1 MSGISIKK
9 YIEAEKTCS
18 HSKQVE
24 NADKSY
30 FICDECG
37 IQLQQIFHCA
47 NNNYELVQHNKNNM
61 YEFIDNCVRRLNLP
75 DCMTK
80 EIYDHFMKIKI
91 EKAHKN
97 VVHVASYSIYN
108 YLILVGMARKLKD
121 IVNVTKVHRSDI
133 LKYCPK
139 HSIEF
144 NDVKDILENMSL
156 MPFNLTESDRRR
168 ILSIHHK
175 FLDNG
180 NSPYGIVAALIKIY
194 SSFINKKIKNKILLI
209 EFQISAMTLFRS
221 KKLIEKEATAILEA
235 NKNIFI
241 EEKPNQSLW
250 SNARRKVFASF
261 FSTDENPWIIPCQ
274 PVRKNVSK
282 TNKNV

>member
-91 EKAHKN
+91 KISLKN
-97 VVHVASYSIYN
+97 
-108 YLILVGMARKLKD
+108 L
-121 IVNVTKVHRSDI
+121 
-133 LKYCPK
+133 
-139 HSIEF
+139 
-144 NDVKDILENMSL
+144 
-156 MPFNLTESDRRR
+156 
-168 ILSIHHK
+168 
-175 FLDNG
+175 
-180 NSPYGIVAALIKIY
+180 
-194 SSFINKKIKNKILLI
+194 
-209 EFQISAMTLFRS
+209 
-221 KKLIEKEATAILEA
+221 
-235 NKNIFI
+235 
-241 EEKPNQSLW
+241 
-250 SNARRKVFASF
+250 
-261 FSTDENPWIIPCQ
+261 
-274 PVRKNVSK
+274 
-282 TNKNV
+282 